1 MFRNIFNSFVIVS
14 ERMLKDHLEDGKY
27 GNPTPDLILQSKS
40 TATTNAVA
48 EPILGCWTDKKNLN
62 QKHLTKATRQQAGE
76 QSYCKSN

>member
-27 GNPTPDLILQSKS
+27 GNPTPNLILQSKS

-48 EPILGCWTDKKNLN
+48 EPDFGMLD
-62 QKHLTKATRQQAGE
+62 R
-76 QSYCKSN
+76 